1 MVINSFQFAK
11 TPRLIFGAKK
21 INDCVNIIK
30 SYGDTVLI
38 VTGARSFRVS
48 PQWVNLQKSLSEYSI
63 KFYEVII
70 DSEPSPVMIDKAVR
84 DFKDKDLKS
93 VISIGGGSVI
103 DAGKAISAM
112 LTQDTSIV
120 DFLEGIGAKTH
131 NGVKLPFI
139 AVPTTSG
146 TGSEATKNAVIS
158 NVFANGFKA
167 SLRHDNLVPDVA
179 ILDPELTLGLPPEI
193 SAACGMDAFT
203 QLLESYVSIKASPM
217 TDALALSGI
226 MALKDSLIQSC
237 TTDSKNI
244 EIRANMAYAS
254 YLSGVT
260 LANAGLG
267 VVHGIASAIG
277 GFFNIPHGVVC
288 GTLMSKAVEMTIL
301 KLRSENAE
309 GLGKYAAVGRILS
322 GINDLDQSSSCDFL
336 IDKIHEWTNLL
347 KISKLSAYGVR
358 AEDFDK
364 IIKKSGNKENPVK
377 LDNEEIRSI
386 LGSRLG

>member
-1 MVINSFQFAK
+1 M
-11 TPRLIFGAKK
+11 
-21 INDCVNIIK
+21 ND
-30 SYGDTVLI
+30 T
-38 VTGARSFRVS
+38 
-48 PQWVNLQKSLSEYSI
+48 
-63 KFYEVII
+63 
-70 DSEPSPVMIDKAVR
+70 
-84 DFKDKDLKS
+84 
-93 VISIGGGSVI
+93 
-103 DAGKAISAM
+103 
-112 LTQDTSIV
+112 
-120 DFLEGIGAKTH
+120 
-131 NGVKLPFI
+131 
-139 AVPTTSG
+139 
-146 TGSEATKNAVIS
+146 
-158 NVFANGFKA
+158 
-167 SLRHDNLVPDVA
+167 
-179 ILDPELTLGLPPEI
+179 
-193 SAACGMDAFT
+193 
-203 QLLESYVSIKASPM
+203 
-217 TDALALSGI
+217 LALSGI
-226 MALKDSLIQSC
+226 MALKESCIQCC